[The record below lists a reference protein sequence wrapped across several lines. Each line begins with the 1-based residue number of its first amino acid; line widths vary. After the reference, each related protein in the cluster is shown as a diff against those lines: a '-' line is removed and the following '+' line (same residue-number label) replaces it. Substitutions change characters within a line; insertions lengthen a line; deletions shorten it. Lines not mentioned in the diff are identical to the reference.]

1 MKARDIDTKKRGRG
15 EPRKG
20 AKKPKPKAEVVAEIC
35 QPTHERR
42 NVQRVIEELEG
53 YSIRGVPVPAE
64 LAEALPDACAKLLK
78 DATPRVRAAG
88 VKLALACLKHNLELH
103 MHADKLQRL
112 DAGQVTERHAIQ
124 LYGKD
129 APVEAV

>member
-1 MKARDIDTKKRGRG
+1 
-15 EPRKG
+15 
-20 AKKPKPKAEVVAEIC
+20 
-35 QPTHERR
+35 
-42 NVQRVIEELEG
+42 
-53 YSIRGVPVPAE
+53 
-64 LAEALPDACAKLLK
+64 
-78 DATPRVRAAG
+78 